1 MKRASV
7 TDVSRRAGVSTATVS
22 RVLNAPEKVSEKTR
36 ERVLKAIKELS
47 FVKNATAFSLKAQ
60 QSHNVLV
67 VVSNVGNIFYSKMF
81 QGVQLRAEDNGY
93 SVIITSRAAGLHMPV
108 LERLRTGR
116 VDGVIAL
123 DPAPLADADLEFLE
137 AFYRQTPPIVG
148 FSEKPGLLPY
158 PHILVD
164 NFKPSYE
171 LTRYLIDLGH
181 RDIGVVQAPDYLA
194 VRGERLGG
202 FMKAMADAGLDV
214 PDRNIFE
221 GGFESPAGHNVAR
234 ALLERGRADMP
245 TAMVCSN
252 DEMAMGMISDLV
264 KAGIRVPEDLSV
276 VGFDDCTLAD
286 VYSPPLTTVAQP
298 RARIGEEA
306 MDLLLRI
313 MADPATPADTVVTLD
328 TIARMR
334 DSTAAPRSA

>member
-22 RVLNAPEKVSEKTR
+22 RVLNAPEKVSESTR
-36 ERVLKAIKELS
+36 ERVLEAIKELN
-47 FVKNATAFSLKAQ
+47 FVKSATAFSLKAQ

-67 VVSNVGNIFYSKMF
+67 VVSNIGNIFYSKMF
-81 QGVQLRAEDNGY
+81 QGVQLRAEENGY
-93 SVIITSRAAGLHMPV
+93 SVIISSRASGPEHPV

-116 VDGVIAL
+116 VDGVIVL
-123 DPAPLADADLEFLE
+123 DPTPLAESDLDFL
-137 AFYRQTPPIVG
+137 ATFYRQTPPIVG

-171 LTRYLIDLGH
+171 LTRYLIELGH
-181 RDIGVVQAPDYLA
+181 RDIAVVQAPDYLP
-194 VRGERLGG
+194 VRLERLGG
-202 FMKAMADAGLDV
+202 FLEAMREAGLKVRDA
-214 PDRNIFE
+214 NIFE
-221 GGFESPAGHNVAR
+221 GGFESPAGHMVAR
-234 ALLERGRADMP
+234 QLLERGRADMP
-245 TAMVCSN
+245 TAIVCSN

-264 KAGIRVPEDLSV
+264 RAGIRIPEDLSV

-298 RARIGEEA
+298 RALIGQEA
-306 MDLLLRI
+306 MELLLRI
-313 MADPATPADTVVTLD
+313 MADPSTPSDTVVTLE
-328 TIARMR
+328 TTSCIRA
-334 DSTAAPRSA
+334 STAPPRAG

>member
-22 RVLNAPEKVSEKTR
+22 RVLNAPEKVSEQTR

-93 SVIITSRAAGLHMPV
+93 SVIITSRTAGLHLPV

-137 AFYRQTPPIVG
+137 TFYRQTPPIVG

-202 FMKAMADAGLDV
+202 FMKAMMEAGLDV

-306 MDLLLRI
+306 MNLLLRI
-313 MADPATPADTVVTLD
+313 MADPTTPADTVVTLE

-334 DSTAAPRSA
+334 GSTAPPRPA